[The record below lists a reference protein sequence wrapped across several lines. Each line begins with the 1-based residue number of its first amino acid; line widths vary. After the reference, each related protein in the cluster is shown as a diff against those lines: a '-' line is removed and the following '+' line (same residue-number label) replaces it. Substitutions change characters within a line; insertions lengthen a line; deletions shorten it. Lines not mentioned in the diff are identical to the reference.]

1 MEDDDQRLRDG
12 EQDYLEYLRHP
23 PSVLNN
29 TELDEQ
35 AGKAVLVVLLTRL
48 GVIPGQLL
56 ELESQQHN
64 LVFVSSNQD

>member
-23 PSVLNN
+23 PSVFNN

-35 AGKAVLVVLLTRL
+35 AGQAVLVVLLTRL

>member
-12 EQDYLEYLRHP
+12 EQEYLEYLRHP

-35 AGKAVLVVLLTRL
+35 AGQAVLVVLLTRL

-64 LVFVSSNQD
+64 LMFVSSNQD

>member
-35 AGKAVLVVLLTRL
+35 AGQTVLVVLLTRL

-64 LVFVSSNQD
+64 LMFVSSNQD